1 MKLNVG
7 GDAKFKQ
14 EEVIAEPLGKT
25 PAAVLLFGSPGSG
38 KTRTIAELLMRDEVL
53 LMLHCG
59 LGLSGESAIREYLRT
74 RLSTEEAAE
83 KLIRERLRLVRIDNI
98 NKLSGVTNK
107 KLEWI
112 EAVLRNERDFLTSLT
127 TLVVEEFNGAQG
139 TIERNLVPMIDG
151 FPRQTKTRTKDV
163 EAGTEGTYGH
173 YADLKMIT
181 EYVTTELLSIPLRQ
195 VWSAHENAKLK
206 AVSDVGDLGPW
217 IQTKAVIGLVGA
229 FSFCV
234 RTKIKRG
241 VLGEPD
247 KYLYGFKDSIFTKAQ
262 KEGCP
267 AEMKAD
273 PIKLW
278 DLIEG
283 KNQ

>member
-7 GDAKFKQ
+7 GEAKFD
-14 EEVIAEPLGKT
+14 EEVVAKPLDKT
-25 PAAVLLFGSPGSG
+25 PASILLFGSPGSG
-38 KTRTIAELLMRDEVL
+38 KTRTVAELLMRDEVI

-59 LGLSGESAIREYLRT
+59 LGLPGENAIREYLRS

-83 KLIRERLRLVRIDNI
+83 NCIRERLRIVRIDNI
-98 NKLSGVTNK
+98 DKLNKLTNK
-107 KLEWI
+107 GLEWI
-112 EAVLRNERDFLTSLT
+112 ETVLKNEKNFLTSLT
-127 TLVVEEFNGAQG
+127 TMVVEEFNGAQG
-139 TIERNLVPMIDG
+139 TIERYLVPMVGG
-151 FPRQTKTRTKDV
+151 FPRQTKTRTRDAD
-163 EAGTEGTYGH
+163 AGTEGTYGH

-181 EYVTTELLSIPLRQ
+181 EYATTKLLSIPLRQ
-195 VWSAHENAKLK
+195 VWTAHENAKLK

-229 FSFCV
+229 FSFCI
-234 RTKIKRG
+234 RTKVKRG

-247 KYLYGFKDSIFTKAQ
+247 KYLYGFRDSIFTKAQ

-267 AEMKAD
+267 AEMEAD

-278 DLIEG
+278 NLIEG
-283 KNQ
+283 KTIG

>member
-7 GDAKFKQ
+7 GDAKFTQ
-14 EEVIAEPLGKT
+14 EVVATPLGKT
-25 PAAVLLFGSPGSG
+25 PASVLLFGSPGSG
-38 KTRTIAELLMRDEVL
+38 KTRTIAELLMRDEVI

-59 LGLSGESAIREYLRT
+59 LGLPGESAIREYLRS
-74 RLSTEEAAE
+74 RLSSEEAAE
-83 KLIRERLRLVRIDNI
+83 KRIREQLRLVRVDNI
-98 NKLSGVTNK
+98 DKLSKLSNE

-112 EAVLRNERDFLTSLT
+112 EKVLKNEKDFLTSLT
-127 TLVVEEFNGAQG
+127 TLVVEEFNGAQS
-139 TIERNLVPMIDG
+139 TIERYLVPMIGG
-151 FPRQTKTRTKDV
+151 FPRQTKIRTRDV

-195 VWSAHENAKLK
+195 VWTAHESAKLK
-206 AVSDVGDLGPW
+206 AVNDVGDLGPW

-234 RTKIKRG
+234 RTKVKRG
-241 VLGEPD
+241 FLNEPD

-267 AEMKAD
+267 PEMDAD

-283 KNQ
+283 KT

>member
-7 GDAKFKQ
+7 GDAKFV
-14 EEVIAEPLGKT
+14 EEVIAKPLGKF
-25 PAAVLLFGSPGSG
+25 PPAVLLFGSPGSG
-38 KTRTIAELLMRDEVL
+38 KTRTIAELLVRDEVI

-59 LGLSGESAIREYLRT
+59 LGLPGESAIREYLRS
-74 RLSTEEAAE
+74 RLSSEEAAE

-98 NKLSGVTNK
+98 DKLSKLANG

-112 EAVLRNERDFLTSLT
+112 NEVLKNERDFLTSLT
-127 TLVVEEFNGAQG
+127 TLVVEEFNGAQS
-139 TIERNLVPMIDG
+139 TIERYLVPMIDG
-151 FPRQTKTRTKDV
+151 LPRQTKIRKRDTD
-163 EAGTEGTYGH
+163 AGTEGTYGH

-181 EYVTTELLSIPLRQ
+181 EYIVTELLSIPLRQ
-195 VWSAHENAKLK
+195 VWTAHESAKLK
-206 AVSDVGDLGPW
+206 AVNDAGDLGPW

-241 VLGEPD
+241 VFKDPD

-267 AEMKAD
+267 PEMDAD
-273 PIKLW
+273 PIALW
-278 DLIEG
+278 DMIEG
-283 KNQ
+283 KT